1 MYDKLDEFINISSSF
16 FIIVN
21 SNNKNISKIVGNK
34 RSNKIYMKQKYN
46 INLKTMPKDLPID
59 ELSIVSSKGE
69 FTVNMNEIY
78 NKLLDI
84 YNL

>member
-1 MYDKLDEFINISSSF
+1 
-16 FIIVN
+16 
-21 SNNKNISKIVGNK
+21 
-34 RSNKIYMKQKYN
+34 MKQKYN
-46 INLKTMPKDLPID
+46 INLKTMPKDLPVD

>member
-1 MYDKLDEFINISSSF
+1 
-16 FIIVN
+16 
-21 SNNKNISKIVGNK
+21 
-34 RSNKIYMKQKYN
+34 
-46 INLKTMPKDLPID
+46 MPKDLPVD